1 MHAETKTSFLANL
14 NQDIGIVHQ
23 ICHTYFRHDAVE
35 REDVFQVIMYQL
47 WKSYPQFQGG
57 SKFST

>member
-14 NQDIGIVHQ
+14 NQDIGIIHQ
-23 ICHTYFRHDAVE
+23 ICHTFRHDAVE
-35 REDVFQVIMYQL
+35 REDVFEVIMYQL
-47 WKSYPQFQGG
+47 SKSYPQFKGG